1 VFYYDSASP
10 LLEWAVPNASRLKY
24 TQLFNRNDR
33 TKSGYLTGVQ
43 ARNILLGT
51 GLPQP
56 ILAQVWGL
64 SDMDSD
70 GRLGSEEFV
79 LALHLCDLF
88 KQVLTKD
95 ARSYLVFKVSILL
108 D

>member
-1 VFYYDSASP
+1 MIYWRKNLVFYSASP

-24 TQLFNRNDR
+24 TQLFNQHDR

-51 GLPQP
+51 SLPQP

-64 SDMDSD
+64 SDMDAD
-70 GRLGSEEFV
+70 GRLSSEEFV

-88 KQVLTKD
+88 RQVL
-95 ARSYLVFKVSILL
+95 
-108 D
+108 